1 MFYIEFVHLASTRR
15 EASTVAGAPVGTWWR
30 TTGPL
35 FNTYMYE
42 DVANSQPTIMMRRK
56 LIRLG
61 QCHVIERCDGSGEA
75 YTISEGSNY
84 FANRFRKW
92 LGMTQAM
99 SYKIYKGDT
108 LIAVAEETQ
117 NGFESI
123 AFRNISSRKELA
135 SSVLEGRHFHGQYDL
150 WLVDAK
156 KKDADLPAYVS
167 SAATLLYAFFV
178 MHQRG
183 HKIKVDPNGPEG
195 HGGHD
200 GPSFLAATVENVT
213 VANVPS
219 EIVGS
224 GEGNGA
230 GFYSRVE
237 VFACLIHAG
246 PSASRVR
253 TWPPSWRLVSAM
265 AVKAR
270 HRGPRPAALLLV
282 APILLLSWACG
293 WNLSFALGVSP
304 RSRPTPQTGGARMHF
319 PDAEAA
325 SSSTASFLAVGGLA
339 AAVTMASASKRAKLV
354 GRKAEEVEDW
364 SLESVS
370 KKFAPQV
377 AEIRKLCKDLP
388 EDFDDTKL
396 LRYAL
401 QHPDAPGDAAANV
414 KEVLEWRQGEGAGIV
429 KAAADAIA
437 KGRGVLNNYHI
448 GADFLPWLLERIRC
462 FSCFLP
468 WHRVILDSA
477 NWQQPERAQSEDAQ
491 QRPSVTCR
499 GSPARCRL
507 EEGSCPLHDME
518 LDSSTLVVPGGQSR
532 CIFSNAASEY
542 AFQVIPG
549 DADKLLIFFQGGGAC
564 FNDASTQGAAPC
576 LSHVVE
582 QPLVGIF
589 DRTNAANS
597 YRKYTVVHI
606 NYCSGDLHIGN
617 VVRWYLDGAGQR
629 VEQLGFLNALSAIKW
644 TRTMVPADIFHQLAA
659 AYPHVALPVITSQQD
674 AMQIKIYNAVCMANM
689 MTERDSAAEW
699 ESKLIATLESYNK
712 HPGFVLYLM
721 SGNSDYFLPVKEL
734 FTTDLRGK
742 HGLPS
747 YGLKLAQEG
756 GGWDNKPVL
765 DAAPHAAKVSKYITP
780 SQMVV
785 VSTKVGDLVT
795 CIRASTIDSEALMK
809 EVTEEEMTEFFIYA
823 REVNSAMAEFRT
835 RNTGHVCRLISA
847 NDLTG
852 VSKFPDQ
859 SFQNAL
865 TGSAK
870 RAVTLYPG
878 YSGPTVLLNLPWLAR
893 MLVSILTPLFP
904 GAVREKIK
912 FARGPMAYMKD
923 LEDVIKEPTRGM
935 FVDDLQ
941 AVLNS

>member
-1 MFYIEFVHLASTRR
+1 V
-15 EASTVAGAPVGTWWR
+15 
-30 TTGPL
+30 
-35 FNTYMYE
+35 
-42 DVANSQPTIMMRRK
+42 
-56 LIRLG
+56 
-61 QCHVIERCDGSGEA
+61 
-75 YTISEGSNY
+75 
-84 FANRFRKW
+84 
-92 LGMTQAM
+92 
-99 SYKIYKGDT
+99 
-108 LIAVAEETQ
+108 
-117 NGFESI
+117 
-123 AFRNISSRKELA
+123 
-135 SSVLEGRHFHGQYDL
+135 
-150 WLVDAK
+150 
-156 KKDADLPAYVS
+156 LPA
-167 SAATLLYAFFV
+167 FG
-178 MHQRG
+178 RG
-183 HKIKVDPNGPEG
+183 P
-195 HGGHD
+195 
-200 GPSFLAATVENVT
+200 
-213 VANVPS
+213 
-219 EIVGS
+219 
-224 GEGNGA
+224 
-230 GFYSRVE
+230 R
-237 VFACLIHAG
+237 
-246 PSASRVR
+246 
-253 TWPPSWRLVSAM
+253 SWRLVSAM

-282 APILLLSWACG
+282 APILLLAWACG

-304 RSRPTPQTGGARMHF
+304 RSRPTPQTGGARMPF

-325 SSSTASFLAVGGLA
+325 FSSTASFLAVGGLA

-364 SLESVS
+364 SLEAVS

-377 AEIRKLCKDLP
+377 AEIRKICKDLP

-401 QHPDAPGDAAANV
+401 QHPDSPSDAAANV

-437 KGRGVLNNYHI
+437 K
-448 GADFLPWLLERIRC
+448 
-462 FSCFLP
+462 
-468 WHRVILDSA
+468 
-477 NWQQPERAQSEDAQ
+477 
-491 QRPSVTCR
+491 
-499 GSPARCRL
+499 
-507 EEGSCPLHDME
+507 
-518 LDSSTLVVPGGQSR
+518 
-532 CIFSNAASEY
+532 
-542 AFQVIPG
+542 
-549 DADKLLIFFQGGGAC
+549 
-564 FNDASTQGAAPC
+564 
-576 LSHVVE
+576 
-582 QPLVGIF
+582 
-589 DRTNAANS
+589 
-597 YRKYTVVHI
+597 
-606 NYCSGDLHIGN
+606 
-617 VVRWYLDGAGQR
+617 
-629 VEQLGFLNALSAIKW
+629 
-644 TRTMVPADIFHQLAA
+644 
-659 AYPHVALPVITSQQD
+659 
-674 AMQIKIYNAVCMANM
+674 
-689 MTERDSAAEW
+689 
-699 ESKLIATLESYNK
+699 
-712 HPGFVLYLM
+712 
-721 SGNSDYFLPVKEL
+721 
-734 FTTDLRGK
+734 
-742 HGLPS
+742 
-747 YGLKLAQEG
+747 AQEG

>member
-1 MFYIEFVHLASTRR
+1 MPSGAHRVLLLFSALAS
-15 EASTVAGAPVGTWWR
+15 
-30 TTGPL
+30 
-35 FNTYMYE
+35 
-42 DVANSQPTIMMRRK
+42 
-56 LIRLG
+56 
-61 QCHVIERCDGSGEA
+61 GEP
-75 YTISEGSNY
+75 G
-84 FANRFRKW
+84 
-92 LGMTQAM
+92 
-99 SYKIYKGDT
+99 
-108 LIAVAEETQ
+108 
-117 NGFESI
+117 
-123 AFRNISSRKELA
+123 
-135 SSVLEGRHFHGQYDL
+135 
-150 WLVDAK
+150 
-156 KKDADLPAYVS
+156 
-167 SAATLLYAFFV
+167 
-178 MHQRG
+178 
-183 HKIKVDPNGPEG
+183 
-195 HGGHD
+195 
-200 GPSFLAATVENVT
+200 
-213 VANVPS
+213 
-219 EIVGS
+219 
-224 GEGNGA
+224 
-230 GFYSRVE
+230 
-237 VFACLIHAG
+237 
-246 PSASRVR
+246 
-253 TWPPSWRLVSAM
+253 
-265 AVKAR
+265 
-270 HRGPRPAALLLV
+270 
-282 APILLLSWACG
+282 LS
-293 WNLSFALGVSP
+293 
-304 RSRPTPQTGGARMHF
+304 
-319 PDAEAA
+319 
-325 SSSTASFLAVGGLA
+325 
-339 AAVTMASASKRAKLV
+339 
-354 GRKAEEVEDW
+354 
-364 SLESVS
+364 
-370 KKFAPQV
+370 
-377 AEIRKLCKDLP
+377 
-388 EDFDDTKL
+388 
-396 LRYAL
+396 
-401 QHPDAPGDAAANV
+401 
-414 KEVLEWRQGEGAGIV
+414 
-429 KAAADAIA
+429 
-437 KGRGVLNNYHI
+437 
-448 GADFLPWLLERIRC
+448 
-462 FSCFLP
+462 
-468 WHRVILDSA
+468 
-477 NWQQPERAQSEDAQ
+477 
-491 QRPSVTCR
+491 
-499 GSPARCRL
+499 SPARCRL

-518 LDSSTLVVPGGQSR
+518 LDSSTLVLPGGQSR
-532 CIFSNAASEY
+532 CIFSNVASEY

-549 DADKLLIFFQGGGAC
+549 DTNKLLIFFQGGGAC

-576 LSHVVE
+576 LSHVVV

-589 DRTNAANS
+589 DRTNAANP

-629 VEQLGFLNALSAIKW
+629 VEQRGFLNVLSAVKW
-644 TRTMVPADIFHQLAA
+644 TRRNIPGRLASLIIAGSSTGALGAQLWAATLLRSFSHQSAAVISDSALGIFPEHSQGPLLAGFGLCKSGLLDDSAGLQRLCTSQQLTMQDIFHQLAA
-659 AYPHVALPVITSQQD
+659 DYPHVALSVITSQQD

-699 ESKLIATLESYNK
+699 ESKLMATLESYNK
-712 HPGFVLYLM
+712 HPSFVLYLM
-721 SGNSDYFLPVKEL
+721 SGKSDYFLPVKEL

-747 YGLKLAQEG
+747 YGLKLVQWLESFPVFAGQSISSECSACAPALGSKTFTAPTARLQQESLVAVKPRDLPKESKDDVELLPSIHVEPPSLDYPWWSYLYYASLLVTAALLSLGAAQEWCHRLAGLEFVRLFRAGQASKMTPITNPARRGLQTELLQPTSLADSRAAGSQVKERLAALAQEG

>member
-1 MFYIEFVHLASTRR
+1 
-15 EASTVAGAPVGTWWR
+15 
-30 TTGPL
+30 
-35 FNTYMYE
+35 MYE
-42 DVANSQPTIMMRRK
+42 DVANSQPTVMMRRK

-123 AFRNISSRKELA
+123 AFRNISSRRELA

-200 GPSFLAATVENVT
+200 GPSFLAATVENAT

-224 GEGNGA
+224 GLRAEDNGPVRA
-230 GFYSRVE
+230 E
-237 VFACLIHAG
+237 VFASLIHAG
-246 PSASRVR
+246 PSASPVR
-253 TWPPSWRLVSAM
+253 TWPLSWRLVSAM

-304 RSRPTPQTGGARMHF
+304 RSRPTPQTGGARMPF

-339 AAVTMASASKRAKLV
+339 AAVTMAPWKHWQMESVMDAILVTLTVVSNLASASKRAKLV

-364 SLESVS
+364 SLDSVS

-401 QHPDAPGDAAANV
+401 QHPDSPGDAAANV
-414 KEVLEWRQGEGAGIV
+414 KEVLEWRQGRDRAAVILQRLDINSLCHLLVALTGEGAGIV

-437 KGRGVLNNYHI
+437 KARETCL
-448 GADFLPWLLERIRC
+448 C
-462 FSCFLP
+462 FAELQWCEFVQTYLAMSC
-468 WHRVILDSA
+468 
-477 NWQQPERAQSEDAQ
+477 ERAAAQ
-491 QRPSVTCR
+491 
-499 GSPARCRL
+499 AL
-507 EEGSCPLHDME
+507 EHVEG
-518 LDSSTLVVPGGQSR
+518 
-532 CIFSNAASEY
+532 
-542 AFQVIPG
+542 
-549 DADKLLIFFQGGGAC
+549 
-564 FNDASTQGAAPC
+564 ND
-576 LSHVVE
+576 H
-582 QPLVGIF
+582 
-589 DRTNAANS
+589 
-597 YRKYTVVHI
+597 
-606 NYCSGDLHIGN
+606 
-617 VVRWYLDGAGQR
+617 
-629 VEQLGFLNALSAIKW
+629 
-644 TRTMVPADIFHQLAA
+644 
-659 AYPHVALPVITSQQD
+659 
-674 AMQIKIYNAVCMANM
+674 
-689 MTERDSAAEW
+689 
-699 ESKLIATLESYNK
+699 
-712 HPGFVLYLM
+712 
-721 SGNSDYFLPVKEL
+721 
-734 FTTDLRGK
+734 
-742 HGLPS
+742 
-747 YGLKLAQEG
+747 
-756 GGWDNKPVL
+756 
-765 DAAPHAAKVSKYITP
+765 
-780 SQMVV
+780 
-785 VSTKVGDLVT
+785 
-795 CIRASTIDSEALMK
+795 
-809 EVTEEEMTEFFIYA
+809 
-823 REVNSAMAEFRT
+823 
-835 RNTGHVCRLISA
+835 
-847 NDLTG
+847 
-852 VSKFPDQ
+852 
-859 SFQNAL
+859 
-865 TGSAK
+865 
-870 RAVTLYPG
+870 
-878 YSGPTVLLNLPWLAR
+878 
-893 MLVSILTPLFP
+893 
-904 GAVREKIK
+904 
-912 FARGPMAYMKD
+912 
-923 LEDVIKEPTRGM
+923 
-935 FVDDLQ
+935 
-941 AVLNS
+941 